1 MERTIRINHINYQV
15 QRVHRDGQSIQE
27 LLQSTLFQEANQI
40 LPLTEKSLRTYNN
53 TVDRPDQRRF

>member
-40 LPLTEKSLRTYNN
+40 LPLTEKPLRTYNKI
-53 TVDRPDQRRF
+53 VDRPDQRRF

>member
-15 QRVHRDGQSIQE
+15 HRVHRDGQSIQE